1 MPRASSVSSG
11 TSQDGRSIS
20 LTAFSVPTRQGVHWP
35 QLSSSKNRIRF
46 SVAAL
51 RSSWSERI
59 DDRVRA
65 DEAAVRLELAEV
77 ERDVGHRGRQ
87 DAARGA
93 ARQVGAEAV
102 AFRHAA
108 AELVDQLARRDA
120 GRRQLDAR
128 LPHPARDRVGAQPL
142 AAVPPLAG
150 EPGGPLL
157 DDVPHPEQRLDI
169 VDQRRPAEQRRPG
182 RRRAGGCAVAAL
194 ALDALDHRGLFAA
207 DVGPRPAAQLDEA
220 GLRQP
225 GLLERRD
232 LVQQDL
238 ARRPGTRRADRRT
251 PARPRRRGRR
261 RARPR
266 GSGAGRP
273 PGSAGP

>member
-59 DDRVRA
+59 TTAWRA

-93 ARQVGAEAV
+93 ARQVGAERVASAMPPQNSSISSRAV
-102 AFRHAA
+102 MP
-108 AELVDQLARRDA
+108 A
-120 GRRQLDAR
+120 GASL
-128 LPHPARDRVGAQPL
+128 
-142 AAVPPLAG
+142 
-150 EPGGPLL
+150 
-157 DDVPHPEQRLDI
+157 
-169 VDQRRPAEQRRPG
+169 
-182 RRRAGGCAVAAL
+182 
-194 ALDALDHRGLFAA
+194 
-207 DVGPRPAAQLDEA
+207 
-220 GLRQP
+220 
-225 GLLERRD
+225 
-232 LVQQDL
+232 
-238 ARRPGTRRADRRT
+238 T
-251 PARPRRRGRR
+251 
-261 RARPR
+261 
-266 GSGAGRP
+266 
-273 PGSAGP
+273 PGSLTRPETE